1 MRRLALIRHAT
12 TDAVRRAAFPID
24 EPLDEGGLAA
34 AAQLAG
40 RLPRGDAVCSPSVRA
55 RATAQAAGLE
65 PEVEPLICE
74 CDFGMWAGRALEE
87 VHAEQPEAVAAW
99 MTDPDACPHG
109 GESLSALL
117 ARVGGWM
124 DAQAQLDG
132 RAIAVTHGG
141 VVRAA
146 VVYALGAPAP
156 AAWRIDVAPL
166 TLTEL
171 HARDGRWTVTCVNAP
186 VTGGGAR

>member
-40 RLPRGDAVCSPSVRA
+40 RLPRGDAVCSPSLRA
-55 RATAQAAGLE
+55 RATAQAAGLR

-74 CDFGMWAGRALEE
+74 CDFGAWAGRALEE
-87 VHAEQPEAVAAW
+87 VHAEQPQAVAAW

-117 ARVGGWM
+117 ARVGGWL

-146 VVYALGAPAP
+146 VVHALGAPAP

-186 VTGGGAR
+186 VGGGAR

>member
-24 EPLDEGGLAA
+24 EPLDTGGRAA
-34 AAQLAG
+34 AALLAG
-40 RLPRGDAVCSPSVRA
+40 CLGRGEAVCSPALRA
-55 RATAQAAGLE
+55 RETAAAAGLE
-65 PEVEPLICE
+65 AAVEPLICE
-74 CDFGMWAGRALEE
+74 CDFGTWAGRRLED
-87 VHAEQPEAVAAW
+87 VHAEQPDAVGAW

-117 ARVGGWM
+117 SRVGGWL

-156 AAWRIDVAPL
+156 SAWRIDVAPL

-186 VTGGGAR
+186 VNGGAS

>member
-1 MRRLALIRHAT
+1 VRRLLLIRHAT

-24 EPLDEGGLAA
+24 EPLDDGGLAA
-34 AAQLAG
+34 AAQLEG
-40 RLPRGDAVCSPSVRA
+40 RLGRGDALCSPSLRA
-55 RATAQAAGLE
+55 RATAEAAGLE
-65 PEVEPLICE
+65 PEVEPLIRE
-74 CDFGMWAGRALEE
+74 CDFGSWAGRALEE
-87 VHAEQPEAVAAW
+87 VHAEQPEAVGAW
-99 MTDPDACPHG
+99 MTDAEACPHG

-117 ARVGGWM
+117 ARVGGWL

-146 VVYALGAPAP
+146 VVHALGAPAP

-166 TLTEL
+166 TVTEL

-186 VTGGGAR
+186 VRDGAP